1 MILRAYKFRLY
12 PSAVQSQMLEQHFG
26 CARFVFN
33 WGLAEKSK
41 AYSER
46 QEKLS
51 CLALMN
57 RLPELKSELIW
68 LAEVNAQSLQM
79 ALRNLDIAFTNF
91 FKKNAD
97 YPTFKSRK
105 GRQSFQCP
113 QSCSVDLEKGVLHL
127 PKIKAIRTKFHRQF
141 DGKIKTVTVSR
152 TPTGKYF
159 ASLLVEQEGDEPVL
173 APVTDNTLGL
183 DVGLKH
189 FLITSE
195 GEKIANPKHL
205 RRSAR
210 RLGRIQHAFA
220 RQQKG
225 SNRRQKRKKQLAKL
239 HEKVANQ
246 RADFLHKITHRLT
259 CENQAETFAIE
270 DLAVKNMVKNH
281 CLARSISDASWGMFF
296 QFLSYKAAR
305 QGKNILTVGRFEPS
319 SKRCHICGYINQG
332 LTLKDRDWDCPNC
345 GTHHDRD
352 INAAN
357 NIKVFALIKHHSTV
371 GSTGT

>member
-12 PSAVQSQMLEQHFG
+12 PSAAQSQMLEQHFG

-195 GEKIANPKHL
+195 GK
-205 RRSAR
+205 
-210 RLGRIQHAFA
+210 RLLTPSIFA
-220 RQQKG
+220 V
-225 SNRRQKRKKQLAKL
+225 LP
-239 HEKVANQ
+239 
-246 RADFLHKITHRLT
+246 
-259 CENQAETFAIE
+259 E
-270 DLAVKNMVKNH
+270 DLAVYNTLSLVNRKEAIAVRS
-281 CLARSISDASWGMFF
+281 ARSS
-296 QFLSYKAAR
+296 
-305 QGKNILTVGRFEPS
+305 
-319 SKRCHICGYINQG
+319 
-332 LTLKDRDWDCPNC
+332 
-345 GTHHDRD
+345 
-352 INAAN
+352 
-357 NIKVFALIKHHSTV
+357 
-371 GSTGT
+371 